1 MGGRL
6 AVFCR
11 SAAYSSKQ
19 MTEIGISFLVGLV
32 AGMVGHFLYS
42 TESTPLQEAIEYC
55 QSVENEILC
64 REVICRAQAKEQAQC
79 EKIENVSN
87 TITIKTTCKD
97 DPECYRLFRERK

>member
-11 SAAYSSKQ
+11 SAAHSSKQ
-19 MTEIGISFLVGLV
+19 MTELGISFLVGLV
-32 AGMVGHFLYS
+32 AGIVGHFLYS

-55 QSVENEILC
+55 QTVENEILC